1 MRGLVGKSSLKF
13 MGEGKKECCCK
24 RGRPIILENNAAGFT
39 KKRRDPRRE
48 EVSKFGKGTVPE
60 PKPWMA

>member
-1 MRGLVGKSSLKF
+1 

-48 EVSKFGKGTVPE
+48 EVSKFGRGTVPE